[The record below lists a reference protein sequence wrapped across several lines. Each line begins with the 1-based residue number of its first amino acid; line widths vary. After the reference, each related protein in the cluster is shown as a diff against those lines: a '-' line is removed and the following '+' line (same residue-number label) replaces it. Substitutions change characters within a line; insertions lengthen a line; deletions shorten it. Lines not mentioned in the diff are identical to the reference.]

1 MHMFSNPSSVESG
14 KTGPVKPENSMIEM
28 AGQTRPSL
36 FYGWVVVLVGFVTL
50 GVAFGIWYSFSVFF
64 LVIVKE
70 FGWSRAATSSIFS
83 LFILS
88 QALTGLLAGHLQ
100 DRFGPRVVIPVG
112 SFIVALALALTSR
125 AQSLSHF
132 YFTYG
137 LLAGAGVSLLGFSS
151 HAAFIPKWFERKRGL
166 AVGIAMSG
174 IGFGMLM
181 LIPLMEKAISRY
193 GWRNAYLIL
202 AALALFGVAP
212 LNLLLS
218 RRSPEA
224 MNLRPDGDNHGLETP
239 PEASMVMK
247 VVDPVWAEKDWTIAR
262 AARTSRFWFLVLA
275 FFFLS
280 FTYQG
285 TLLHAVSAMVDWGLS
300 RETGAYYFGILG
312 IAGSTGKIVLGYLSD
327 LFGRERI
334 NTLGVTLAAMGIT
347 CLLGISTFQGPTA
360 LLFAVLFGLGYGA
373 AAPLLPS
380 VSADIFLGKS
390 FGLVFAMICIGGGA
404 GGSTGSFV
412 TGLLRDV
419 FGGYSVPFSVF
430 YFCLFTSCLFI
441 WLAGPRKVRRMMRRP
456 VIE

>member
-1 MHMFSNPSSVESG
+1 VNAQTIENAG
-14 KTGPVKPENSMIEM
+14 RIKP
-28 AGQTRPSL
+28 PL
-36 FYGWVVVLVGFVTL
+36 FYGWVVVVVGFVTL
-50 GVAFGIWYSFSVFF
+50 GVAFGVWYSFSVFF
-64 LVIVKE
+64 LAIVKD
-70 FGWSRAATSSIFS
+70 FGWSRAAASSIFS
-83 LFILS
+83 IFIIS
-88 QALTGLLAGHLQ
+88 QALTGLLAGLLQ

-112 SFIVALALALTSR
+112 SLIVAVALALSSR
-125 AQSLSHF
+125 AQSLSHL
-132 YFTYG
+132 YLTYG

-174 IGFGMLM
+174 IGFGMLV

-202 AALALFGVAP
+202 AALVLFVVAP

-224 MNLRPDGDNHGLETP
+224 LNLRPDGDKEGMESRPKT
-239 PEASMVMK
+239 SMVMK
-247 VVDPVWAEKDWTIAR
+247 IVDPVWAGKDWTIAM
-262 AARTSRFWFLVLA
+262 AARTRRFWFLMLA

-285 TLLHAVSAMVDWGLS
+285 TLLHAVSAMVDAGLS

-312 IAGSTGKIVLGYLSD
+312 IAGSTGKVLLGYLSD
-327 LFGRERI
+327 LFGREKI
-334 NTLGVTLAAMGIT
+334 NTVGVTVAAIGIS
-347 CLLGISTFQGPTA
+347 CLLGISAFQGPMA
-360 LLFAVLFGLGYGA
+360 LVFAILFGLGYGA

-412 TGLLRDV
+412 TGLLRDIS
-419 FGGYSVPFSVF
+419 GSYSLPFSLF
-430 YFCLFTSCLFI
+430 YFCLSVSCVFI
-441 WLAGPRKVRRMMRRP
+441 WLAGPRKVRRMIRRP
-456 VIE
+456 LAE